1 MIIAL
6 IALSVLTF
14 VLGFISGIFFYP
26 IVLKGLEKSIYNKA
40 YAEAIKGLNGNP
52 KKVN

>member
-6 IALSVLTF
+6 ITLSVFTF
-14 VLGFISGIFFYP
+14 ILGFISGIFFYP
-26 IVLKGLEKSIYNKA
+26 LVLKGLEKAIYNKA
-40 YAEAIKGLNGNP
+40 YAEALKGLNGNP